1 MCVCFPF
8 YLSFSIFKW
17 WFWSHVWGSAFIL
30 EATWRLCS
38 ENTFGY
44 PMGFNLFEINLWLLK
59 CLFHTVKYFFHD
71 LIVAWMYLIS
81 LIFQFSFLYFGQTW
95 KVGDLLWTTLCSNE
109 RLPLKLKLLDMERT
123 SIPLVQLFAFKTTMQ
138 TGNRLVEKEK

>member
-1 MCVCFPF
+1 MCVCVCVCFPF

-17 WFWSHVWGSAFIL
+17 WFWLHVWGSAFIL
-30 EATWRLCS
+30 QATWRLCS

-95 KVGDLLWTTLCSNE
+95 RVGAFCEWPYAPMRGFSWSSNCYIWKGHPFPWSSS
-109 RLPLKLKLLDMERT
+109 LHLKPPCRQVID
-123 SIPLVQLFAFKTTMQ
+123 
-138 TGNRLVEKEK
+138 